1 MAGEA
6 KITKKVI
13 DEVSEAF
20 SNLDEKELAR
30 VADLV
35 GQDFDF
41 VKQVQNKPSSNQS
54 REFIKSLIEKTKG
67 GAKTAKEMIDGAQSL
82 FDQVMGRAPRAD
94 EDLTAIGKT
103 AAQKT
108 GGDRPPGFEPS
119 EAKFVG
125 EGGRRRI
132 PKPMP
137 KDVNYTLGIANFGE
151 PGGPLVPVAQPGRLQ
166 TVADKL
172 QAEAS
177 TSSSTAL
184 VPIGPRFDRRV
195 ASPSEIAEA
204 ASKAKPGAAGRG
216 VSEVTPES
224 KTNIAKAGRTEAER
238 AADFNLDIKGLPSER
253 AVEAG
258 AKALKAGKY
267 TLGGTAGLGL
277 GLAGKM
283 LFDKGFS
290 GEEAAPPVVKES
302 GVEDTE
308 DVKTVVA
315 TIPEGSIAPE
325 QKAAIEGNIKSLG
338 SAMRAFEEK
347 TLGQELAAARKEQ
360 LLKEGR
366 LEFMRALETIMHGVV
381 SALGANAMLNRNSPF
396 AIDFSQGPKTDWASE
411 FDRLQKSYDSQIKSI
426 EKRYELALEEKKAQK
441 AEARAARGEAREER
455 KLTLQEQKIKQDS
468 ERRREEALLK
478 LSTADQETYKDNLR
492 HYGNLRRAIADKKLG
507 PAESAAAQLGA
518 SPETLTSLKEALN
531 QGLWDKAL
539 TMLGLSSEPTVEEVL
554 QGLRPQK
561 PVARPTP
568 EADDS
573 AAPAAPAAQLP
584 SAIKTPDKGTINRTT
599 ETDAQWK
606 AFIDAV
612 EKHWTEQN
620 KSIERIF

>member
-132 PKPMP
+132 PKPM
-137 KDVNYTLGIANFGE
+137 NFILGRLSVGE

-172 QAEAS
+172 QAEVVYDPITKAPM
-177 TSSSTAL
+177 SSETAL

-290 GEEAAPPVVKES
+290 GEENAPPVVKES

-325 QKAAIEGNIKSLG
+325 QKAAIEGNIESLG

-347 TLGQELAAARKEQ
+347 TLRQELDEARKEQ

-411 FDRLQKSYDSQIKSI
+411 FDRLQKSYDSQRKSI

-554 QGLRPQK
+554 QGLRPKK
-561 PVARPTP
+561 PA
-568 EADDS
+568 E
-573 AAPAAPAAQLP
+573 AAPAE
-584 SAIKTPDKGTINRTT
+584 T
-599 ETDAQWK
+599 EDERKERRRQELMKK
-606 AFIDAV
+606 ARG
-612 EKHWTEQN
+612 E
-620 KSIERIF
+620 